1 MACFKG
7 NVMSCGSTAAFTNVQ
22 PIPPSLQPAGGKIEG
37 SCSGYRPLRLLR
49 PIGLA
54 LLLGLPA
61 ASWAGDGPS
70 VKGLIIGTY
79 QTAFDSNIAG
89 RPIEGEGS
97 GALDLA
103 GSLPA
108 FGGSLQLEIRG
119 ATTPGRDGVVS
130 VLPEANASVGE
141 TLDKNDQGRIVVWQA
156 FYQHDVGPGSLAAGL
171 IDPGAWLD
179 GNDVANDEFTQFLGA
194 SFVKNLTIDLPSP
207 TLGAAYTAGLG
218 NGWGLT
224 ALTSNATGIEPDYEE
239 AFRLG
244 RQGNGVFAA
253 LEVQWAGSDLVA
265 NLGAWVNTRLHDTD
279 GDGIDDHRLTG
290 GSGRGVYSNLSGS
303 LGPGRWNL
311 RLGCADPAVQPA
323 AGLMALAYAYPIG
336 DKVLGIGVAHT
347 FASYRIPV
355 PHQDMD
361 QAEVYVR
368 LPLGRG
374 FTVSPDLQYIAHSD
388 FNPAQSGSWVAGVRV
403 AWNF

>member
-1 MACFKG
+1 
-7 NVMSCGSTAAFTNVQ
+7 MSCGYTARSTNVRPVGAGPQ
-22 PIPPSLQPAGGKIEG
+22 PSGGKKE
-37 SCSGYRPLRLLR
+37 SPCTGYRRMRLSP
-49 PIGLA
+49 PIWLA

-61 ASWAGDGPS
+61 AAWAGDGPTF
-70 VKGLIIGTY
+70 KGLIIGTY

-97 GALDLA
+97 GALDLV

-119 ATTPGRDGVVS
+119 ATTPKRDGVVS

-141 TLDKNDQGRIVVWQA
+141 TLDNNDQGRIVVWQA
-156 FYQHDVGPGSLAAGL
+156 FYQHDVGPGSLAGGL
-171 IDPGAWLD
+171 IDPSAWLD

-194 SFVKNLTIDLPSP
+194 SFVKDLTIDLPSP

-224 ALTSNATGIEPDYEE
+224 ALTANATGIEPDYEE

-244 RQGNGVFAA
+244 RQGNGLFAA
-253 LEVQWAGSDLVA
+253 LELQWVGSDLAA
-265 NLGAWVNTRLHDTD
+265 NLGAWVNTRMHDTD
-279 GDGIDDHRLTG
+279 GDGIDDQRLKDA
-290 GSGRGVYSNLSGS
+290 SGRGVYSNLSGS

-311 RLGCADPAVQPA
+311 RLGWADPAVQAA
-323 AGLMALAYAYPIG
+323 AGLVALAYAYPIG
-336 DKVLGIGVAHT
+336 ETVLGIGVAHT
-347 FASYRIPV
+347 FASYKIPV
-355 PHQDMD
+355 PHQNMD

-374 FTVSPDLQYIAHSD
+374 FTISPDLQYIAHSD
-388 FNPAQSGSWVAGVRV
+388 FNPAQGGSWVAGVRV
-403 AWNF
+403 GWTF